1 MLPTDA
7 PRRTDHPLFPA
18 LDGPISKT
26 IDVDLK
32 ADTKKLFATDIALRA
47 VTEDGIAPGFGPTA
61 PPKLSLKSFCEQRR
75 NYLLSYPGIKQ

>member
-1 MLPTDA
+1 ML
-7 PRRTDHPLFPA
+7 RTALITLCFLPLVAQFQ
-18 LDGPISKT
+18 KT

-47 VTEDGIAPGFGPTA
+47 VTEDGIAPGFGPTT